1 MGCTPP
7 TRSGPPRAGASV
19 SSRMKGRASPRNR
32 PAGFDQR
39 VHRFAATHA
48 AHGTASCPGS
58 GAAGRATP
66 AHPGTRRRTP
76 RRTRSRRGRP
86 PMIRTRQARWLSDRV
101 TPPGSGAP
109 PDIRCL
115 LTAFWKCGSGMSPPH
130 LRSRDGGWGLPCE
143 RPTLP
148 LARARQGSGG
158 ALLRGGPG
166 LPSTLAK
173 DLLCYS
179 RGLRQLSLRAGDDGL
194 GLADRGLVTPV
205 AAGRSPFRFDRA
217 HRGGCRCGGPG
228 GLSCSVAR
236 PLFERAVLDAFS
248 PRC

>member
-1 MGCTPP
+1 MRRAGAGAGAGFANSAASGGPRGSGRCCMGCTPP

-158 ALLRGGPG
+158 APAEGRTGTPLNSCQRPTLLF
-166 LPSTLAK
+166 A
-173 DLLCYS
+173 
-179 RGLRQLSLRAGDDGL
+179 RAP
-194 GLADRGLVTPV
+194 AAVTS
-205 AAGRSPFRFDRA
+205 GRR
-217 HRGGCRCGGPG
+217 
-228 GLSCSVAR
+228 
-236 PLFERAVLDAFS
+236 
-248 PRC
+248 